1 MSSFRENIFNDDV
14 WEKFMDKKIYHTIS
28 KHLLQHSFQAFD
40 AKHLDAALEKAQN
53 KIIQQCCYDD

>member
-1 MSSFRENIFNDDV
+1 MMMFGRNL
-14 WEKFMDKKIYHTIS
+14 WTKKIYHTIS

-53 KIIQQCCYDD
+53 KIIQLCCYDD